1 MNEAYLE
8 IVELDNGDIV
18 LRPVNTDENETSEPL
33 AVLTIS
39 DDTKAFLQNRYFDLA
54 KCMFHAGIDF
64 VYSEDFSE
72 MSEEDQDMFDEFETP
87 LNTSSTLH

>member
-72 MSEEDQDMFDEFETP
+72 MSEDDHDMFDEFETP
-87 LNTSSTLH
+87 INSSSTVH